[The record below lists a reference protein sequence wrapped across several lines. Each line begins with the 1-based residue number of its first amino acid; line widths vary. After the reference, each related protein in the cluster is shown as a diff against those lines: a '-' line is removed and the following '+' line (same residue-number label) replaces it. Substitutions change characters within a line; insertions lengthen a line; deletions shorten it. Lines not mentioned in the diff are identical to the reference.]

1 MVTQRSA
8 KPRCAGSIPAYA
20 STRNYRLVASYQMR
34 PGDGTG
40 IRSRLKIGGRKACG
54 FDSHPGHKQIY
65 LLHVLKFEIDFFAP
79 IAVLVDNS
87 RQCKIS

>member
-1 MVTQRSA
+1 MEKWVRA
-8 KPRCAGSIPAYA
+8 EYNRD